1 MGNQART
8 RYYDHLSM
16 NAIHLNWALKLRQS
30 FGKNVTEFSNV
41 LEWGDKC
48 LTPFFFLIIFPK
60 EKKSSSLFSSLYI
73 NMQNRAMF
81 SHIG

>member
-41 LEWGDKC
+41 LE
-48 LTPFFFLIIFPK
+48 
-60 EKKSSSLFSSLYI
+60 
-73 NMQNRAMF
+73 
-81 SHIG
+81 